1 MQPEPILLRSE
12 PVSPSSE
19 VMVLILLEM
28 EIKDIL
34 RMSLVLPELFDENT
48 WSLLC
53 RNTLATSWDHYSFL
67 PLSQRRK
74 FVEIARRKCL
84 LPAICPFSQVR
95 WAIFNK
101 RTDILERVAKE
112 HFSETSTVY
121 RSSLEEYR
129 VYFNRPM
136 YNFVQ
141 QCLYGRVYYR
151 DRLIGE
157 YKSPSPRPFSS
168 YTWQERFTMMRQ
180 EEGLEITPFEY
191 LSTYD
196 ELHMHILH
204 GEQDDDIT
212 LDGDNIELWLSLYSK
227 SQKKAIISRMID
239 FVEKDNLPLMLL
251 KILCNL
257 YSGNHLDL
265 AARYEKKFNIHLTS
279 DQVLSNLATYYF
291 NTGDDRG
298 LYQSL
303 CLLDEQGKINKR
315 VRRDNYIL
323 YLGLIEVDLLLA
335 KYGIIKY

>member
-1 MQPEPILLRSE
+1 MQSE
-12 PVSPSSE
+12 PVPPSSE

-84 LPAICPFSQVR
+84 LPTICPFSQVR

-101 RTDILERVAKE
+101 RADILERVAKE

-141 QCLYGRVYYR
+141 QCLYGKAYFR
-151 DRLIGE
+151 DRLILIAE
-157 YKSPSPRPFSS
+157 CDVSNPRPFSS
-168 YTWQERFTMMRQ
+168 YTWQERFAMMRQ

-196 ELHMHILH
+196 ELHMYILH

-239 FVEKDNLPLMLL
+239 FAEKDNLPLMLH

-265 AARYEKKFNIHLTS
+265 AARYEKKFNIHLTG

-298 LYQSL
+298 LYHSL
-303 CLLDEQGKINKR
+303 CLLDEQGKINK